1 MNKIR
6 IGIAVA
12 DFNNDITL
20 SMFHE
25 SKKYAQD
32 QSAKVT
38 CVCFVP
44 GVFDMPLIV
53 EAMLKK
59 KSVDAVVTL
68 GAVIKGE
75 TGHDKVIAH
84 NTARLLGDLSLKYCK
99 PIALGITGPEMTF
112 EQAQDRIIPVS
123 HHSVNTAISMVKK
136 LKKIKRNRLKNKD
149 IGIID

>member
-20 SMFHE
+20 SMFQE
-25 SKKYAQD
+25 TKKYAQD
-32 QSAKVT
+32 LSAKVT
-38 CVCFVP
+38 YVCFVP

-53 EAMLKK
+53 KAMLKK
-59 KSVDAVVTL
+59 KSIDAVVTL

-84 NTARLLGDLSLKYCK
+84 NTVRLIRRS
-99 PIALGITGPEMTF
+99 F
-112 EQAQDRIIPVS
+112 F
-123 HHSVNTAISMVKK
+123 
-136 LKKIKRNRLKNKD
+136 KIRQTNSTRDNRA
-149 IGIID
+149 